1 MKPRVFIASS
11 VEGLKIAYAVQEN
24 LEYDAECT
32 VWSQGV
38 FNPSAYPLD
47 DLLVELERTDFGIFV
62 FSADDVVNM
71 RKEETKVVRDNVI
84 FELGLFL
91 GKLGRQR
98 NFMVQPNDV
107 GELHIPSDLAGLI
120 PLRFEAKR
128 QDGRI
133 VAALGASCN
142 KIREAMRKLGPVTET
157 VDNVVSA
164 LDEKC
169 LAFMHVFAQSEY
181 FAAPPDQSFSIQ
193 VFDHAVA
200 RLRSLNALRF
210 DSDGQKYAYHWTEL
224 GKLVL
229 DKFGMRKT
237 TGQTATQ
244 SVGEVR
250 PVNNLGLSEA
260 ASELL
265 AVAVQD
271 KQAKIYMSST
281 LHGLTIHSNGRNF
294 VDGTNPKE
302 ESKWRGAVR
311 DLERRQLIE
320 DLGSKREVF
329 RVTDNGFK
337 AAEATKN

>member
-11 VEGLKIAYAVQEN
+11 VEGLEIAHAVQEN

-47 DLLVELERTDFGIFV
+47 DLLAELGRTDFGIFV

-71 RKEETKVVRDNVI
+71 RKEEKKVVRDNVI

-91 GKLGRQR
+91 GELGRQR

-107 GELHIPSDLAGLI
+107 GDLHIPSDLAGLS
-120 PLRFEAKR
+120 PLRFETKR
-128 QDGRI
+128 QDRNI

-157 VDNVVSA
+157 VDKVVSE

-169 LAFMHVFAQSEY
+169 LQFMHAFAQSEY

-210 DSDGQKYAYHWTEL
+210 DSDGQRYAYHWTEL

-237 TGQTATQ
+237 TSQTATQ
-244 SVGEVR
+244 SVGEVQ
-250 PVNNLGLSEA
+250 PANKLGLSEA

-265 AVAVQD
+265 VVAVQD
-271 KQAKIYMSST
+271 KQANIYMSST
-281 LHGLTIHSNGRNF
+281 MHGLTIHSNGRNF
-294 VDGTNPKE
+294 VDGTDAKQ
-302 ESKWRGAVR
+302 ESIWRGAVR

-320 DLGSKREVF
+320 DVGSKREVF

-337 AAEATKN
+337 AAEAMKN

>member
-11 VEGLKIAYAVQEN
+11 VEGLAIAYAVQEN

-47 DLLVELERTDFGIFV
+47 DLLAELGRTDFGIFV

-71 RKEETKVVRDNVI
+71 RKEETNVIRDNVI

-91 GKLGRQR
+91 GQLGRQR

-107 GELHIPSDLAGLI
+107 GDLHIPSDLAGLS
-120 PLRFEAKR
+120 PLKFEAKR
-128 QDGRI
+128 QDGNV

-157 VDNVVSA
+157 VDKVVSE

-169 LAFMHVFAQSEY
+169 LQVMHAFAQSDY
-181 FAAPPDQSFSIQ
+181 FAAPPDQSFSNQ

-200 RLRSLNALRF
+200 RLRSLKALRF
-210 DSDGQKYAYHWTEL
+210 DSDGQRYAYHWTEL

-229 DKFGMRKT
+229 DKFGMRDT
-237 TGQTATQ
+237 TRRAA
-244 SVGEVR
+244 SRSAGEVQ
-250 PVNNLGLSEA
+250 PINKLGLSEA

-265 AVAVQD
+265 SVAVQD

-281 LHGLTIHSNGRNF
+281 MHGLTIQSNGRKF
-294 VDGTNPKE
+294 VDGTDAKQ
-302 ESKWRGAVR
+302 ESTWRGAIR
-311 DLERRQLIE
+311 DLENRQLIE
-320 DLGSKREVF
+320 DVGSKREVF

-337 AAEATKN
+337 AAEVIQN